1 MDVTL
6 QVSARPHIGTAPA
19 RRLRAAGQVPAVV
32 YGAGIEGSISVV
44 VGRRDLAAALN
55 TDAGRNAL
63 ITVQVDGDSH
73 LTLPR
78 EIQVDPVRNEV
89 VHVDFVAIRRD
100 QEVSAEV
107 PIVLTGDAPAVR
119 NDLLVAEHLFQ
130 LQISCLPGNLP
141 DHIEVDI
148 SGLENVGDVIRT
160 GDLALPEGVTLA
172 TDPEEPIVM
181 VTAPRVAEVVPVVE
195 EEGVEGAEPG
205 AEETSGEGENTG
217 AG

>member
-6 QVSARPHIGTAPA
+6 QVSARPQIGTAPA
-19 RRLRAAGQVPAVV
+19 RRLRASGQVPAVV
-32 YGAGIEGSISVV
+32 YGAGIEGSLSVV

-73 LTLPR
+73 LTLAR
-78 EIQVDPVRNEV
+78 EIQVDAVRHEV

-107 PIVLTGDAPAVR
+107 PIVLTGEAPAVR

-172 TDPEEPIVM
+172 TDPEGPIVM
-181 VTAPRVAEVVPVVE
+181 VTAPRVAEVAPAAE
-195 EEGVEGAEPG
+195 EEAEEAAEPG
-205 AEETSGEGENTG
+205 AEEASGEGENTG